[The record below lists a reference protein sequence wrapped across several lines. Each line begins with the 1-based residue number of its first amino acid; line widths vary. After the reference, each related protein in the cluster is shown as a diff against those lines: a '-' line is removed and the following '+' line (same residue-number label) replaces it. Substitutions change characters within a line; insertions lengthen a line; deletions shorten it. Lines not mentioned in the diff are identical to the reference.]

1 MYAKNCVNERGQVS
15 TYRAKVGKIGE
26 LPCREKKYAQ
36 KTREKGGNIV
46 FAPLELS
53 EACLWTSNIFS
64 LKEVIFADLFK
75 YKDQISKNVTF
86 WHFFSLWV
94 L

>member
-1 MYAKNCVNERGQVS
+1 MYAKKNWVNERGQVS

-36 KTREKGGNIV
+36 KTREKGGEIC

-75 YKDQISKNVTF
+75 YKIQSTRTKSPKT
-86 WHFFSLWV
+86 
-94 L
+94 

>member
-1 MYAKNCVNERGQVS
+1 MYAKKKWVNERGQVS

-26 LPCREKKYAQ
+26 LPCRVKNMRK
-36 KTREKGGNIV
+36 KTREKCGYIF

-53 EACLWTSNIFS
+53 EANLWTSNIFS

-75 YKDQISKNVTF
+75 YKIQSTRTKSPKT
-86 WHFFSLWV
+86 
-94 L
+94 

>member
-15 TYRAKVGKIGE
+15 TYRVKVGKIGE
-26 LPCREKKYAQ
+26 LPCRVKEIHAQ
-36 KTREKGGNIV
+36 KTREKDGNIF

-53 EACLWTSNIFS
+53 EANLWTSNIFS

-75 YKDQISKNVTF
+75 YKIQSTRTKSPKT
-86 WHFFSLWV
+86 
-94 L
+94 